1 MAISVIHNQ
10 EEQAFYTTVNGYEGE
25 LTYSQ
30 PSDKVIDLSHTFV
43 DENLRGQGVGE
54 ELART
59 ALAYAREQHLQV
71 LTSCRFVA
79 AYVKRKPGEY
89 DDILAK

>member
-1 MAISVIHNQ
+1 MAVSVIHNQ
-10 EEQAFYTTVNGYEGE
+10 EEQSFYATVNGYEAE
-25 LTYSQ
+25 LAYSQ
-30 PSDKVIDLSHTFV
+30 PAADTIDLSHTFV

-54 ELART
+54 EMART
-59 ALAYAREQHLQV
+59 ALAYARDQHLKV

-79 AYVKRKPGEY
+79 AFVKRHPGEF